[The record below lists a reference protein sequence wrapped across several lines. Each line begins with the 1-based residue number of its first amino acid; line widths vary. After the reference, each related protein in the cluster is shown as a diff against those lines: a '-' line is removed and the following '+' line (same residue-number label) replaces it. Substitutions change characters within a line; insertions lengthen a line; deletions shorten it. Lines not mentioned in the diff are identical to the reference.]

1 MLTTIQKRTKIGAKD
16 VACGAENNDFSL
28 SSFSLRRKD
37 SLPSPRLPQRP
48 HFPGRRENSL
58 HPAPS
63 PSQVPFITP
72 LSSHAMLPQT
82 LPQKSHLQMW
92 NLKLRGA
99 TELTPSCLGEARV
112 RTRSFPTL
120 KSLLHSSYAAR
131 SLGETP
137 PQTLKSR
144 VTEPDTW
151 AQTHTP
157 CP

>member
-1 MLTTIQKRTKIGAKD
+1 MWPVVQKTMTSSSA
-16 VACGAENNDFSL
+16 ALAFAE
-28 SSFSLRRKD
+28 KT
-37 SLPSPRLPQRP
+37 LPSLRLPQRP

-58 HPAPS
+58 YQAPS
-63 PSQVPFITP
+63 PSQVSFITP

-82 LPQKSHLQMW
+82 LARKSHLQMW

-99 TELTPSCLGEARV
+99 AELTPSCHGEARV
-112 RTRSFPTL
+112 RTRSFLTL

-131 SLGETP
+131 SLGKTP
-137 PQTLKSR
+137 SQALKSC

-151 AQTHTP
+151 AQTHIP